1 MNRHQPAEPANG
13 VELSGTGKPPTWQ
26 GYPTGL
32 TPVVVLSRTSSPVEK
47 WGDPRAGREAPFD
60 CLTQRDETWPCRA
73 GLVSGLDVKAAFNH
87 VLKAYLAGPRE
98 NRRQRVGQALDQL
111 RQQRK
116 KKKDQQTS

>member
-1 MNRHQPAEPANG
+1 
-13 VELSGTGKPPTWQ
+13 
-26 GYPTGL
+26 
-32 TPVVVLSRTSSPVEK
+32 
-47 WGDPRAGREAPFD
+47 
-60 CLTQRDETWPCRA
+60 
-73 GLVSGLDVKAAFNH
+73 VKAAFNH